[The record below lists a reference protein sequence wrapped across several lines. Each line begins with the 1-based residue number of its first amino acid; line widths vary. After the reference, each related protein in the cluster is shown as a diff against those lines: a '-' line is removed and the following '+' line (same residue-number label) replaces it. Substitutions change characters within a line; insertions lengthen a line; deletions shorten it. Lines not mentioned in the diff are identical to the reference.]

1 MEVQVPVCVRRFPVD
16 GDVQAA
22 IIPPLEQGV
31 KKGESSVLLHLH
43 SEPDGRSHIVQVDQ
57 ELFHCALLHDA
68 AGVVYVTL
76 SEAGLHGGSYKCQFL
91 EELHVQ
97 VCHHSRDR

>member
-16 GDVQAA
+16 GDVQVA

-43 SEPDGRSHIVQVDQ
+43 SEPDGRSHLVQMGQ
-57 ELFHCALLHDA
+57 
-68 AGVVYVTL
+68 
-76 SEAGLHGGSYKCQFL
+76 SEGAQRCMSEGSTGEVSTGGARMEEPPSNQVGGSL
-91 EELHVQ
+91 
-97 VCHHSRDR
+97 RG